1 MGIMNWPEHLLIG
14 LLLGGAIAAFMG
26 LSPFMIILAAAISGF
41 SALVPDID
49 HDSSKVR
56 QITDVSIPVF
66 ALFVSIS
73 GGCSGFSC
81 TFEDWQGI
89 IVSALAMVG
98 AYMILITYF
107 KPKHRGITHTIV
119 VALLYGALI
128 FLMSNFNFAIFALAG
143 YMSHLVADM
152 HVKVI

>member
-1 MGIMNWPEHLLIG
+1 MNWPEHLLIG

-26 LSPFMIILAAAISGF
+26 LSPFMIILAAVISGF
-41 SALVPDID
+41 SALAPDID

-66 ALFVSIS
+66 ALFVSVS
-73 GGCSGFSC
+73 GSCSGFACS
-81 TFEDWQGI
+81 FEDWQGI
-89 IVSALAMVG
+89 IISALAMVG
-98 AYMILITYF
+98 AYAILLTYF

-128 FLMSNFNFAIFALAG
+128 YLMSNFTFAIFALAG
-143 YMSHLVADM
+143 YFSHLIADM
-152 HVKVI
+152 HVRII